1 MNKETFISE
10 ALYQNAD
17 VLPYYVGQKLS
28 TRYPET
34 PIITGE
40 EIDFDLEAFE
50 RGKQCEIVS
59 VTDLHNQI
67 KTDWRGTEKPLRSKY
82 ENAWLSVL
90 WQDHFIDVVFVTFV
104 EAGYRTRYHW
114 IIAETQSVG
123 EKFLHAVCEWSSEV
137 RSEILVFDDGWWEK
151 DEDLFKA
158 IKNSSFDNLILPDEL
173 KQGIISDFDRFI
185 ASRTAYQEYNIPWKR
200 GVLFVGPPGNGKT
213 QMVKAI
219 VNHLNLPCLYIKT
232 LYSRCG
238 AEASLKRIFTRAR
251 QIKPC
256 LIVMEDIDTLI
267 NENTR
272 SFFLNE
278 LDGFAENDGVM
289 VLATTN
295 YPKKL
300 DAALVNRPSRFDRK
314 YHFGLP
320 KKTER
325 EKYLRVWSEKLH
337 ADARLTEEGIEQ
349 IAKETKKFSFAY
361 LKELALSSLMEW
373 MENPVAG
380 RMNEVMKERA
390 SALQE
395 QMKSKE

>member
-1 MNKETFISE
+1 MNKENFISE

-17 VLPYYVGQKLS
+17 VLPYFVGRKLNE
-28 TRYPET
+28 RYPET
-34 PIITGE
+34 PIIVGE
-40 EIDFDLEAFE
+40 EINFDLESFE
-50 RGKQCEIVS
+50 CAGQCEIVC
-59 VTDLHNQI
+59 VNELHNQLR
-67 KTDWRGTEKPLRSKY
+67 TEWRGVEKPLRSRY

-90 WQDHFIDVVFVTFV
+90 WRDHFIDVVFVTFID
-104 EAGYRTRYHW
+104 EGYRTRYHW
-114 IIAETQSVG
+114 IVAETQSVG

-137 RSEILVFDDGWWEK
+137 RNEILVFEDGWWEK
-151 DEDLFKA
+151 DEDLFAA
-158 IKNSSFDNLILPDEL
+158 IKNASFDNLILPDEL
-173 KQGIISDFDRFI
+173 KQGIIADFDRFI
-185 ASRTAYQEYNIPWKR
+185 ASRTAYQEYGIPWKR

-219 VNHLNLPCLYIKT
+219 VNHLGLPCLYIKT

-238 AEASLKRIFTRAR
+238 AEASIKRIFARAR

-256 LIVMEDIDTLI
+256 IIVMEDIDTLI
-267 NENTR
+267 SDYSR

-300 DAALVNRPSRFDRK
+300 DPALVNRPSRFDRK

-320 KKTER
+320 EKAER
-325 EKYLRVWSEKLH
+325 AKYLRVWSEKLH
-337 ADARLTEEGIEQ
+337 ADARLTDEGIAQ
-349 IAKETKKFSFAY
+349 IVKLTKRFSFAY

-373 MENPVAG
+373 MENPAAG
-380 RMNEVMKERA
+380 KMDAVMAARA
-390 SALQE
+390 TALQE
-395 QMKSKE
+395 QMKSKK

>member
-10 ALYQNAD
+10 ALYQYAD

-40 EIDFDLEAFE
+40 DIDFDLEAFE
-50 RGKQCEIVS
+50 RAKQCEIVS

-67 KTDWRGTEKPLRSKY
+67 KTEWRGTEKSLRSKY
-82 ENAWLSVL
+82 ENAWLNVL
-90 WQDHFIDVVFVTFV
+90 WQDHFIDVVFVTFI

-158 IKNSSFDNLILPDEL
+158 IKSASFENLILPDEL
-173 KQGIISDFDRFI
+173 KQGVINDFDRFI
-185 ASRTAYQEYNIPWKR
+185 ASRAAYQEYNIPWKR
-200 GVLFVGPPGNGKT
+200 GILFVGPPGNGKT

-219 VNHLNLPCLYIKT
+219 VNHLNLPCLYIKSF
-232 LYSRCG
+232 YSSCG
-238 AEASLKRIFTRAR
+238 AEASIKRVFARAR
-251 QIKPC
+251 RIKPC
-256 LIVMEDIDTLI
+256 LIVMEDIDSLI
-267 NENTR
+267 TEFSR

-320 KKTER
+320 KKIER

-337 ADARLTEEGIEQ
+337 ADARLSDEGIQQ
-349 IAKETKKFSFAY
+349 ITKLTKKFSFAY

-373 MENPVAG
+373 MENPTVG
-380 RMNEVMKERA
+380 RMNEVMKARA
-390 SALQE
+390 TALQE